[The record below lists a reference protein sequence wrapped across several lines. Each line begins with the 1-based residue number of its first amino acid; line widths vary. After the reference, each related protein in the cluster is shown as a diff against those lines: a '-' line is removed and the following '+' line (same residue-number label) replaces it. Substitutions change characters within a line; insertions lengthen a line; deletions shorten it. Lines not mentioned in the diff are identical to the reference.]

1 MTNLSLNQQNHSL
14 TSRTRQFYYKVYLE
28 NGQTRCCGS
37 EEDLDIVLS
46 IFPGSEVQKVFLPK
60 TPSTIDV
67 PHVRISEE
75 YSLPMQQIL
84 PESQSFPLDL

>member
-1 MTNLSLNQQNHSL
+1 MTNLSSNQQNHSL

-37 EEDLDIVLS
+37 EKDLDIVLS
-46 IFPGSEVQKVFLPK
+46 IFPGSEVQKVFLPE

-67 PHVRISEE
+67 PHVRIGEE

-84 PESQSFPLDL
+84 PESQSLPLDL

>member
-1 MTNLSLNQQNHSL
+1 MTNLSSNQQNHSL
-14 TSRTRQFYYKVYLE
+14 TLRTRQFYYRVYLE

-37 EEDLDIVLS
+37 ERDLDMILS
-46 IFPGSEVQKVFLPK
+46 IFPGSEVQKVFLPE